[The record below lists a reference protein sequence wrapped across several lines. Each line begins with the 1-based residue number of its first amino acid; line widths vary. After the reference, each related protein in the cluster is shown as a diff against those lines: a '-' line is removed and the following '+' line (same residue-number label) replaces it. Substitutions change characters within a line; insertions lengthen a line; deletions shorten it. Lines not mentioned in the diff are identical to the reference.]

1 MGKVFRTYA
10 AKKGLQV
17 DTIRFLY
24 DGERIDKGS
33 TPETVGL
40 EDQDQIDCV
49 LRHVGGIGTGSC
61 GTCSTFFPLVMRL

>member
-40 EDQDQIDCV
+40 EEQDQIDSV
-49 LRHVGGIGTGSC
+49 LRHVGGFGVQD
-61 GTCSTFFPLVMRL
+61 LVGLARTNRRFD